1 MIYLNN
7 LKSLTLSSLLLLIK
21 VIILLN
27 IFNVNRYKNA
37 ITKKTTRKIMNAED
51 DNLPTIADSSAKDAS
66 EIGKENFFNIAF

>member
-1 MIYLNN
+1 M
-7 LKSLTLSSLLLLIK
+7 
-21 VIILLN
+21 ILLD

-66 EIGKENFFNIAF
+66 EIGKENFFKIAF